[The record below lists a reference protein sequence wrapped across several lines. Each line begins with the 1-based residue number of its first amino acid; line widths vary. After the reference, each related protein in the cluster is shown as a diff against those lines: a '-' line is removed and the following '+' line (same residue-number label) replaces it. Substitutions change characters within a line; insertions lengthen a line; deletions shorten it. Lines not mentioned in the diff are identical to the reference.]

1 MTQPWSAEVQ
11 VSGELARSLIE
22 AQFPWLAPARVEPF
36 GAGWD
41 NTAFLVN
48 EALVFRF
55 PRRQAAVPLLE
66 AEARLLPALAPRLPL
81 AVPVPVFAGTPSEAY
96 PWPFAGYSFLP
107 GRTACTA
114 DLTEDQRRAAAEPL
128 ARFLATLHAIPA
140 EQAVAL
146 GAGPDPI
153 ARLDI
158 VSRLPRARELLD
170 RLTGLG
176 LVADP
181 RPFAAILDSAPAAAP
196 PRADTLVHGDLYAAQ
211 LLVDGDNRLT
221 GVIDWGDIHLGDPAA
236 DLTIA
241 CTFLPPGARPAFE
254 RVYGP
259 VPAATWHLARLRA
272 VWHTLNV
279 AAYAHDIGAGDL
291 LREAR
296 VALGYLPE
304 ERPAG

>member
-1 MTQPWSAEVQ
+1 MHPWSAESL
-11 VSGELARSLIE
+11 VSAELARSLIE
-22 AQFPWLAPARVEPF
+22 AQFPQLAPARVEPF

-41 NTAFLVN
+41 NSAFLVN
-48 EALVFRF
+48 EAFVFRF
-55 PRRQAAVPLLE
+55 PRRQVAVALLE

-81 AVPVPVFAGTPSEAY
+81 SVPVPTFAGVAAESY
-96 PWPFAGYSFLP
+96 PWPFAGHVLIP

-114 DLTEDQRRAAAEPL
+114 QLTDDQRRAAAEPL
-128 ARFLATLHAIPA
+128 AGFLATLHAIPA
-140 EQAVAL
+140 SEAARL

-153 ARLDI
+153 DRLN
-158 VSRLPRARELLD
+158 VTGRLPRARELLD

-176 LVADP
+176 LVEDA
-181 RPFAAILDSAPAAAP
+181 RPFAAVLDTAAAAAP
-196 PRADTLVHGDLYAAQ
+196 PRADTLVHGDLYARQ

-236 DLTIA
+236 DLMVVY
-241 CTFLPPGARPAFE
+241 TFLPPGARPAFE
-254 RVYGP
+254 RAYGP

-279 AAYAHDIGAGDL
+279 AAYAHDIGDGDL

-296 VALGYLPE
+296 VALGYLAAEAP
-304 ERPAG
+304 PG